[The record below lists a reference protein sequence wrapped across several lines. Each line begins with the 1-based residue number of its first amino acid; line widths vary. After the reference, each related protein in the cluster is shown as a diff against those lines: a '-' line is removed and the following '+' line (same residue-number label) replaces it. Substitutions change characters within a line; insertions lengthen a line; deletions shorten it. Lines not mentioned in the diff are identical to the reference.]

1 MYEVF
6 EVEKRTEDEGRI
18 YVDFYPNQF
27 LRERNRKEMFVIT
40 NLFNIRILN
49 KFVITKI
56 KLLISSLNTE

>member
-49 KFVITKI
+49 
-56 KLLISSLNTE
+56 